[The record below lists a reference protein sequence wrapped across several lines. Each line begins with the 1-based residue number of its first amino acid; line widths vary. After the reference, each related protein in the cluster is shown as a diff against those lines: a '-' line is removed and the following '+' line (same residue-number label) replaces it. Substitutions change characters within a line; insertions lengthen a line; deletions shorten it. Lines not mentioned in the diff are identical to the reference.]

1 MATKSINHPTLPMDM
16 HKLVLLG
23 IVSVLN
29 LFAPLLQIGTDKII
43 TDLVTGLNVAL
54 GVVGMAVLYL
64 LKNNIRYHITFS
76 NIKEKGQR
84 TSAGKIQPADED
96 EGKPDPESRPDQRS
110 NIEVD

>member
-16 HKLVLLG
+16 TKLVILG

-29 LFAPLLQIGTDKII
+29 LFAPLLQIGADAII

-54 GVVGMAVLYL
+54 GVVGIAVLYL
-64 LKNNIRYHITFS
+64 LRNNIRYHITFS
-76 NIKEKGQR
+76 NMKEKIPR
-84 TSAGKIQPADED
+84 SSAGRIQPTDED
-96 EGKPDPESRPDQRS
+96 EGKSDPESRPDQRT

>member
-16 HKLVLLG
+16 TKLVILG

-29 LFAPLLQIGTDKII
+29 LFAPLLQIGADAII

-54 GVVGMAVLYL
+54 GVVGIAVLYL
-64 LKNNIRYHITFS
+64 LRNNIRYHITFS
-76 NIKEKGQR
+76 NMKETPR
-84 TSAGKIQPADED
+84 TTPGRIQPSDED
-96 EGKPDPESRPDQRS
+96 EGKPDPESRPDQRT